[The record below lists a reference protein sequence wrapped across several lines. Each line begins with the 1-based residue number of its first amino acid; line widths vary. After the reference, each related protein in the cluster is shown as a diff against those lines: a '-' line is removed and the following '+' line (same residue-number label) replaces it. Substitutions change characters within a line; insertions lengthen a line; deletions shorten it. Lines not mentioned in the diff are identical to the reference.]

1 MKIKE
6 IRYETNQWGKYK
18 IIEQTN
24 GITIRLLREPSQ
36 KYLDLITK
44 RKAADAPKEARRR
57 KEEEKQRL
65 IQEEMKNLAIENLK
79 KAGKLDENGEPIL

>member
-36 KYLDLITK
+36 KYLDLIAE
-44 RKAADAPKEARRR
+44 RKAADAPKEAGRR